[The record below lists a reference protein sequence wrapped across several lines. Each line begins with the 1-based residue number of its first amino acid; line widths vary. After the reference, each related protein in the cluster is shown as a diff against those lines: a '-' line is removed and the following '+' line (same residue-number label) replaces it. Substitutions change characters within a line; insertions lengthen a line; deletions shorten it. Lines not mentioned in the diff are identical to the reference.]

1 MKILTSKKQDEI
13 ALKLTAIGI
22 MAMLGDMKEQETYEK
37 FIEVFAD
44 LCDICGSERAIKIYD
59 TILERA
65 NKKLE
70 SLENEVKEND
80 GKTV

>member
-37 FIEVFAD
+37 FIEVFAN

-59 TILERA
+59 TILERV

-70 SLENEVKEND
+70 RLEKEVEEID
-80 GKTV
+80 RQ

>member
-1 MKILTSKKQDEI
+1 MIVKILTSKKQDEI

-22 MAMLGDMKEQETYEK
+22 MALSGTMEEQETYEK

-44 LCDICGSERAIKIYD
+44 LCDVCGNERAIKIYD
-59 TILERA
+59 TILERV

-70 SLENEVKEND
+70 SLENEVTD
-80 GKTV
+80 YDI

>member
-22 MAMLGDMKEQETYEK
+22 MALSGTMEEQETYEK

-44 LCDICGSERAIKIYD
+44 LCDVCGNERAIKIYD
-59 TILERA
+59 TILERV

-70 SLENEVKEND
+70 SLENEVTD
-80 GKTV
+80 YDI